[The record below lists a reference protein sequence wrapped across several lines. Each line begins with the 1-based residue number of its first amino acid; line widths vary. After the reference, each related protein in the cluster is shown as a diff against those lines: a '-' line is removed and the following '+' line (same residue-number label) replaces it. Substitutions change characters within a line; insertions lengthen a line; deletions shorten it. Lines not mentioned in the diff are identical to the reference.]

1 MWATHAVAT
10 SQIAAPYL
18 HLYHAHSKKWHA
30 HILLLAQLLGLTSPC
45 CCASLSFLQV
55 LGILSSSSD
64 DRAVENELV
73 MTLGFDHFELIKEL
87 LRNRVKLVWCIKL
100 SRAQVGTRGGGS
112 GGASC
117 AVAVLQADKTQGQI
131 SNVTLLMW
139 HASGAWLC

>member
-1 MWATHAVAT
+1 MHIPKNGMHTSCCLPNFLALLPKPLVAV
-10 SQIAAPYL
+10 L
-18 HLYHAHSKKWHA
+18 
-30 HILLLAQLLGLTSPC
+30 PC
-45 CCASLSFLQV
+45 HFLQV

-112 GGASC
+112 GGARC

-139 HASGAWLC
+139 HASGAW